1 MVLLQNW
8 EFPKF
13 GRLFTSL
20 LAIKQQTA
28 RKSKGKLSSVLLLY
42 FFHEKKR
49 GGKTLTFKNI
59 K

>member
-1 MVLLQNW
+1 MVFLQNW
-8 EFPKF
+8 EFPKS

-28 RKSKGKLSSVLLLY
+28 RKSKGKLSSVLLLRL
-42 FFHEKKR
+42 FHEKKR
-49 GGKTLTFKNI
+49 GGKPLTFKNI